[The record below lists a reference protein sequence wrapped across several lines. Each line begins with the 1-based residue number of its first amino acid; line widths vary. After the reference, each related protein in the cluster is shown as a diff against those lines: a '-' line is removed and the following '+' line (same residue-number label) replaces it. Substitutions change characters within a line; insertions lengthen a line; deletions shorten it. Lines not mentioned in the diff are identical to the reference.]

1 MWWITYTTSYLIFS
15 DKKKLLC
22 LGFII
27 HSFISVARSCLT
39 LGDPMYCSTPQLP
52 ELSQTRVLWVG
63 NVIQPWHPLLFS
75 SLSTFNLSQHQ
86 GHFKWVSS
94 LRQVAKVLEL
104 HLQHQSFQLIFSIGF
119 LWIHWFDFLDIQGTL
134 KSLLQHHSSKTSVL
148 PCSASFIVQLSH
160 PYMTTGKAI
169 ALTRQIFVQKWYL
182 CFLKCC
188 LDLL

>member
-1 MWWITYTTSYLIFS
+1 MPRVYN
-15 DKKKLLC
+15 
-22 LGFII
+22 
-27 HSFISVARSCLT
+27 SFIHFSCSVMSDLWWPHVLQHTRL
-39 LGDPMYCSTPQLP
+39 PWPPTPQLP

-75 SLSTFNLSQHQ
+75 SLPTFNLSQHQ
-86 GHFKWVSS
+86 GHFQWVSS

-104 HLQHQSFQLIFSIGF
+104 NLQHQSFQLIFSIGF

-148 PCSASFIVQLSH
+148 RCSASFIVQLSH

-169 ALTRQIFVQKWYL
+169 ALTRQIFVQKWCL

-188 LDLL
+188 LDLS